1 MSIEVMQAVWRES
14 ASDGRARLVLLA
26 IADHQGEIGAWPS
39 LETLARMVNSSVR
52 SVQRDIQYLQ
62 QLGEL
67 IVLTQ
72 QAPSRS
78 QYKSNL
84 YWVNLPSV
92 RLLINPEIMPRSGVT
107 DSVSGV
113 TELASGVT
121 ESSSGVTAGG
131 ILTLTRTI
139 TEPLLNISS
148 EFEKFW
154 NVYPR
159 KVAKKSAL
167 KAWVAS
173 VTKDNLDDVVAG
185 AIRFANDPNLPVEQ
199 FIPHPSTWLRSE
211 RWNDGPLPERKL
223 SPEEREAKELAMI
236 ERRREL
242 DRKHAAELRE
252 QDRLAREQADAP
264 RCEHGR
270 IIAACMPCIKAGK
283 I

>member
-1 MSIEVMQAVWRES
+1 MSIEVMQSVWRES

-92 RLLINPEIMPRSGVT
+92 RLLINPEILPQPGVT

-113 TELASGVT
+113 TELTSGVT
-121 ESSSGVTAGG
+121 ESASGVTAGG
-131 ILTLTRTI
+131 ILTLNRTI

-148 EFEKFW
+148 DFEKFW

-167 KAWVAS
+167 KAWVAC
-173 VTKDNLDDVVAG
+173 VTRDNLDDVVAG
-185 AIRFANDPNLPVEQ
+185 AIRFAHDPNLPVEQ

-211 RWNDGPLPERKL
+211 RWLDGPLPERQM
-223 SPEEREAKELAMI
+223 SPEEREAKELAAI
-236 ERRREL
+236 ARRREL
-242 DRKHAAELRE
+242 DRKHAEEILEA
-252 QDRLAREQADAP
+252 DRLARETADAP
-264 RCEHGR
+264 RCEHGKL
-270 IIAACMPCIKAGK
+270 IVACMPCIKAGK
-283 I
+283 V

>member
-1 MSIEVMQAVWRES
+1 MSIEVMQSVWRES

-52 SVQRDIQYLQ
+52 SVQRDIGYLQ

-67 IVLTQ
+67 IVLVQ

-92 RLLINPEIMPRSGVT
+92 RLLINPEILPPSGVT
-107 DSVSGV
+107 ESVSGV
-113 TELASGVT
+113 TELTSGVT
-121 ESSSGVTAGG
+121 ESASGVTAGG
-131 ILTLTRTI
+131 ILTLNRTI
-139 TEPLLNISS
+139 TKPLLNISS

-167 KAWVAS
+167 KAWVAC
-173 VTKDNLDDVVAG
+173 VTQENLDDVVAG
-185 AIRFANDPNLPVEQ
+185 AIRFAHDPNLPVEQ
-199 FIPHPSTWLRSE
+199 FVPHPSTWLRSE
-211 RWNDGPLPERKL
+211 RWLDGPLPERQM
-223 SPEEREAKELAMI
+223 SPEEREAKELAAI
-236 ERRREL
+236 ARRREL
-242 DRKHAAELRE
+242 DRKHAEEILEA
-252 QDRLAREQADAP
+252 DRLARATANAP
-264 RCEHGR
+264 RCEHGKLVV
-270 IIAACMPCIKAGK
+270 ACMPCIRAGK
-283 I
+283 V

>member
-1 MSIEVMQAVWRES
+1 MSIEVMQSVWRES

-67 IVLTQ
+67 LVLTQ
-72 QAPSRS
+72 KAPSRS

-92 RLLINPEIMPRSGVT
+92 RLLINPEIMPQP
-107 DSVSGV
+107 GV
-113 TELASGVT
+113 TELTSGVT
-121 ESSSGVTAGG
+121 ESASGVTADG
-131 ILTLTRTI
+131 ILTLNRTI
-139 TEPLLNISS
+139 TKPLLNISS

-167 KAWVAS
+167 KAWVAC
-173 VTKDNLDDVVAG
+173 VTKENLDDVVAG
-185 AIRFANDPNLPVEQ
+185 AIRFAHDPNLPVEQ
-199 FIPHPSTWLRSE
+199 FVPHPSTWLRCE
-211 RWNDGPLPERKL
+211 RWLDGPLPERQM
-223 SPEEREAKELAMI
+223 SPEEREAKELAVI
-236 ERRREL
+236 ARRREL
-242 DRKHAAELRE
+242 DRKHSKEILEA
-252 QDRLAREQADAP
+252 DRLARETADAP
-264 RCEHGR
+264 RCEHGKL
-270 IIAACMPCIKAGK
+270 IVACMPCIKAGK
-283 I
+283 V

>member
-1 MSIEVMQAVWRES
+1 MSIEVMQSVWRES

-92 RLLINPEIMPRSGVT
+92 RLLINPEILPRSGVT

-113 TELASGVT
+113 TELTSGVT
-121 ESSSGVTAGG
+121 ESASGVTAGG
-131 ILTLTRTI
+131 ILTLNRTI

-167 KAWVAS
+167 KAWVAC
-173 VTKDNLDDVVAG
+173 VTKENLDDVVAG
-185 AIRFANDPNLPVEQ
+185 AIRFAHDPNLPVEQ
-199 FIPHPSTWLRSE
+199 FVPHPSTWLRSE

-223 SPEEREAKELAMI
+223 SPEEREAKELAII

-242 DRKHAAELRE
+242 ERKHMAELLE
-252 QDRLAREQADAP
+252 QDKISRQGASAP
-264 RCEHGR
+264 RCEHGK
-270 IIAACMPCIKAGK
+270 IVAACMPCIKAGK